1 MDAEVSVD
9 GDFVDVA
16 YKVVDGTRTMPWNDV
31 DPHAVADGLPWRR
44 FPWYLGQRNY
54 SGMYLV
60 RY

>member
-31 DPHAVADGLPWRR
+31 DPHAVADGLPW
-44 FPWYLGQRNY
+44 
-54 SGMYLV
+54 
-60 RY
+60 